1 MKIRENANIIVFFT
15 NRSAILTF
23 FYWALL
29 IEIDVVLINESKKQ
43 LSYNTNYIDKS
54 FK

>member
-1 MKIRENANIIVFFT
+1 MKIRENANISVFYESQRNF
-15 NRSAILTF
+15 NF

-29 IEIDVVLINESKKQ
+29 LEIDVVLINESKKQ